1 MNTRLTRIYIASAAA
16 LLAAG
21 IAGKA
26 SAATASLCNAD
37 GKVEVLSH
45 LSSVSCDSSAEGEV
59 RALLKARTHYEGDIT
74 LGWQER
80 AMVGARIDRRVRELR
95 REMRRS
101 GG

>member
-1 MNTRLTRIYIASAAA
+1 MKARLTRISIASAAA

-21 IAGKA
+21 FAGTA

-45 LSSVSCDSSAEGEV
+45 LSRVSCGPETKGEA
-59 RALLKARTHYEGDIT
+59 RALLKARDRYQADST
-74 LGWQER
+74 LTWQER
-80 AMVGARIDRRVRELR
+80 ARITARIDRRIRELR
-95 REMRRS
+95 RS